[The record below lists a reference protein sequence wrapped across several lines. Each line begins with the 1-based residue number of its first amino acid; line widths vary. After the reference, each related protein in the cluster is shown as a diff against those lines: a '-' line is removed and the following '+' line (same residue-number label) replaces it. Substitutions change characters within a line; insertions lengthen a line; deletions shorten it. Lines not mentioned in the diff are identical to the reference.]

1 MSDYRRLPRFRIGRR
16 GAVREEIDDEIATH
30 IELRTEELV
39 RTGMSPDDAEAEARR
54 RFGDSRTARR
64 ALYASARR
72 REGRLRWRGLAEEV
86 GRDVRLALRRMR
98 RAPGYTA
105 VALSLFAFGIA
116 LTTSMFSV
124 VDHVLLRP
132 LPFPAPDRLV
142 SLQSVSESGNPFD
155 QVSMANWY
163 DWQAGATT
171 LASSAIYRVDRVGVN
186 AGDQPRRAT
195 AATVSGAF
203 FETLRPSVV
212 AGRTFT
218 EQEAAEG
225 AQVAVVSSAFAERV
239 FGTTDL
245 GAGRDV
251 EVTGRPW
258 RVVGVIASGALLP
271 EEAELWLPTPP
282 QAGSG
287 GMRNNINYQA
297 IGRLTPDATLE
308 GARTELGG
316 IARGIREQDPEALY
330 SWGVGVLPLAEVLT
344 EQAEGYLL
352 LLLAASGGVL
362 LIACANLAGLGLA
375 RGRRRRGEV
384 ALCLS
389 LGAGRG
395 RITRQLLTEQ
405 LVLAAI
411 GGTLG
416 LVLAIVATRPIIDR
430 VGTAIPRA
438 GEVSLDLRVAAF
450 AFTLS
455 LLAGLLAGWVP
466 ALRAARSPARAEMVR
481 TARGGGGSLP
491 GGALVAGEI
500 ALAFVLLV
508 GGGLLLRSFL
518 TVIDRD
524 LGYDPEGVVTAE
536 IVLPPSGYPEAA
548 NAAAYWAELLPRL
561 RALPGVEAAGAGNWI
576 PTGGSGTGFIDFP
589 DNADPGYGAGYRAV
603 SAGYFEAMGMRLVDG
618 RLFDASDV
626 AGGERVTVVNESLA
640 ASAWPG
646 RSAIGQL
653 IRPISMESYYYR
665 DREQPFLRVV
675 GVVADVRHYGFEWDP
690 QPEMFVVY
698 DQVPFWAYS
707 MTAVVRTVADVGTV
721 AQRVGDE
728 ARALDASLAVETAL
742 LDDRVRALLA
752 ERRLILLLLGTF
764 ATAALLLVC
773 LGVYGLV
780 SFAAAERTR
789 ELAIRTALGAR
800 RSGLLRLMLERA
812 AAVVLIG
819 AGIGLAIAYLL
830 QGVVRS
836 LVVDVSTTDPLT
848 YVGVAAL
855 LIVVA
860 LAAALVPSL
869 RAVRSD
875 PIEALARE

>member
-1 MSDYRRLPRFRIGRR
+1 MPDYRRLPRFRVGRR
-16 GAVREEIDDEIATH
+16 GAVRDEIDDEIDTH
-30 IELRTEELV
+30 LELRTDELV
-39 RTGMSPDDAEAEARR
+39 RTGMSRGDAEAEARR
-54 RFGDSRTARR
+54 RFGDSRAARR

-98 RAPGYTA
+98 RSPGYTTVA
-105 VALSLFAFGIA
+105 VSLFALGIA

-142 SLQSVSESGNPFD
+142 SLQSVRENGTSFD
-155 QVSMANWY
+155 LASMANWY

-171 LASSAIYRVDRVGVN
+171 LASSAVYRVDRVGVD

-203 FETLRPSVV
+203 FETLRPTVV
-212 AGRTFT
+212 SGRTFT
-218 EQEAAEG
+218 EQETREG
-225 AQVAVVSSAFAERV
+225 AQLAVVSSAFAERV

-245 GAGRDV
+245 GAGRDI
-251 EVTGRPW
+251 EVTGRPR
-258 RVVGVIASGALLP
+258 RVVGVIASGSLLP
-271 EEAELWLPTPP
+271 EDADVWQPMPP
-282 QAGSG
+282 EPGSG
-287 GMRNNINYQA
+287 GIRNNINYQA
-297 IGRLTPDATLE
+297 IGRLTPGATLE
-308 GARTELGG
+308 SARTELGG
-316 IARGIREQDPEALY
+316 IARGIREQDPEAIY

-344 EQAEGYLL
+344 AQAEAYLL

-405 LVLAAI
+405 LVLAAV
-411 GGTLG
+411 GGALG
-416 LVLAIVATRPIIDR
+416 LAIAIVGTRPLIDR

-438 GEVSLDLRVAAF
+438 GEITLDLRVAAF
-450 AFTLS
+450 AFSLS
-455 LLAGLLAGWVP
+455 LLAGVVAGWVP

-518 TVIDRD
+518 TVVDRD
-524 LGYDPEGVVTAE
+524 LGYEPEGVVTAE
-536 IVLPPSGYPEAA
+536 IVLPPSDYPEAEM
-548 NAAAYWAELLPRL
+548 AAAYWAELLPRL
-561 RALPGVEAAGAGNWI
+561 RALPGVEAAGVGNWI

-589 DNADPGYGAGYRAV
+589 DRPESGYGAGYRAV
-603 SAGYFEAMGMRLVDG
+603 SAGYFEAMGMSLVDG
-618 RLFDASDV
+618 RVFDATDV
-626 AGGERVTVVNESLA
+626 PGGERVAVVNESLA
-640 ASAWPG
+640 ATAWPG
-646 RSAIGQL
+646 QSAVGQL

-675 GVVADVRHYGFEWDP
+675 GVVADVRHYGLEWDP
-690 QPEMFVVY
+690 EPEVFVVY

-707 MTAVVRTVADVGTV
+707 MTAVVRAAADAGAI
-721 AQRVGDE
+721 AQRVDDE
-728 ARALDASLAVETAL
+728 ARALDPSLAVEVAL

-752 ERRLILLLLGTF
+752 ERRLILLLLGSF
-764 ATAALLLVC
+764 ATAALFLVC

-812 AAVVLIG
+812 AAVVVIG
-819 AGIGLAIAYLL
+819 AGVGVAIAYLL

-836 LVVDVSTTDPLT
+836 LVVDVSTADPLT
-848 YVGVAAL
+848 YVAVAL
-855 LIVVA
+855 LLTVVA
-860 LAAALVPSL
+860 LTAALVPSL

-875 PIEALARE
+875 PVEALVGE